1 MMLYHGSRMVI
12 EKPMFGVGKVTN
24 DYGLGFYC
32 TEHRELACEWACP
45 TRTDGFV
52 NAYDI
57 DLTGL
62 KVLNLNDQDYG
73 ILHWLYLLVVNRP
86 VRLESQIQEEGMKW
100 IQDHF
105 SLDISDYDI
114 VRGYRAD
121 DSYFGFVRSFL
132 ENGISL
138 AQLRRAMRLGN
149 LGEQVVLKSRLSF
162 DALSFRQYE
171 VVSWQVYHL
180 KRVGRDQEAKR
191 QFQDELKDKASDG
204 LYMVDILR
212 GKMEADD
219 ARLR

>member
-1 MMLYHGSRMVI
+1 
-12 EKPMFGVGKVTN
+12 
-24 DYGLGFYC
+24 
-32 TEHRELACEWACP
+32 
-45 TRTDGFV
+45 
-52 NAYDI
+52 
-57 DLTGL
+57 
-62 KVLNLNDQDYG
+62 
-73 ILHWLYLLVVNRP
+73 
-86 VRLESQIQEEGMKW
+86 MKW
-100 IQDHF
+100 ILEHF
-105 SLDISDYDI
+105 ALDISSYDI

-138 AQLRRAMRLGN
+138 EQLRRAMRLGN
-149 LGEQVVLKSRLSF
+149 LGEQVVLKSRLAF

-171 VVSWQVYHL
+171 VVSWRVYHL

-191 QFQDELKDKASDG
+191 QFQDELKSKASEG